1 MTEQHTRM
9 FTRLWCPLMITW
21 RAGYFKFPRKC
32 LITIFFKLKMYLF
45 ITILQI
51 YELSMSLSLTFEPQL
66 NCSEEITSDSLKSS
80 STDE

>member
-1 MTEQHTRM
+1 MSVNDHVTRGL
-9 FTRLWCPLMITW
+9 FQIPKEVFN
-21 RAGYFKFPRKC
+21 YDF
-32 LITIFFKLKMYLF
+32 FFKLKMYLF

>member
-1 MTEQHTRM
+1 
-9 FTRLWCPLMITW
+9 
-21 RAGYFKFPRKC
+21 
-32 LITIFFKLKMYLF
+32 MYLF